1 MSMPSSEFRKDRNT
15 QAFLSIVFIVGYFF
29 TLYIVLTNSLEVPDK
44 MLQVLYVLVGV
55 ETAEVTHI
63 MAFWFGSSMGSKN
76 KDNTI
81 AVAEAKDK

>member
-1 MSMPSSEFRKDRNT
+1 MSVPSSEFRKDRNT
-15 QAFLSIVFIVGYFF
+15 QAFLSIAFITGYFF

-63 MAFWFGSSMGSKN
+63 MAFWFGSSMGSKD
-76 KDNTI
+76 KD
-81 AVAEAKDK
+81 VVLAEKKPIP